1 MADAPE
7 LGHYAINYSLVERA
21 SISYSIS
28 KHKKS
33 SDAPALHDTFLSTN
47 LHQFPDQHFKGIPFQ
62 YQVSRK
68 DLTVGQPSPH
78 EERFKIKNLIPSS
91 CSKYSNSGC
100 PDMGKYAQRKEFYNK
115 KEFSPD
121 YRPNKE
127 FILPKLAM
135 DIKFKCMTERKSVL
149 EEKEW
154 PNIFDINMAK
164 QEKKSFIQELA
175 KKQEVK
181 FRESK
186 NKGSRVFS
194 PSKFLN
200 LGEEL

>member
-1 MADAPE
+1 MDVPE
-7 LGHYAINYSLVERA
+7 LGHYAINYSLVEKSPIA
-21 SISYSIS
+21 YSIS
-28 KHKKS
+28 KHRKS
-33 SDAPALHDTFLSTN
+33 SDVQALPDTFLSTN

-68 DLTVGQPSPH
+68 DLTMGQPSPH
-78 EERFKIKNLIPSS
+78 EERFKVKNLIPSS

-100 PDMGKYAQRKEFYNK
+100 PDMGKYAERKGFYKN

-127 FILPKLAM
+127 FVLPKLAM
-135 DIKFKCMTERKSVL
+135 DIKFKCMTERKSVI

-164 QEKKSFIQELA
+164 QEKKTFIQELA

-181 FRESK
+181 KRDRKER
-186 NKGSRVFS
+186 GSRVFS

-200 LGEEL
+200 LDQEL